1 MHIDLYASSLRTYR
15 LYGVHVYVHEKE
27 KKEKIIIIKK
37 KEKRKKKTCVL
48 TYTYSVRSLFCGEER
63 ASIYTMGYNLF
74 IEK

>member
-1 MHIDLYASSLRTYR
+1 M
-15 LYGVHVYVHEKE
+15 YVHEKE

>member
-1 MHIDLYASSLRTYR
+1 M
-15 LYGVHVYVHEKE
+15 YVHEKE

-37 KEKRKKKTCVL
+37 KKKEKKTCVL